1 MANNYR
7 LVNTLDDIKYY
18 MELSEKDD
26 IAPGVFYKRMDE
38 LVETYKEIRLERIE
52 IDDDYRR
59 NPAEYAADAFAA
71 KILDKYLRKSM
82 PELFEPQEH
91 VIRKLEK

>member
-1 MANNYR
+1 
-7 LVNTLDDIKYY
+7 
-18 MELSEKDD
+18 
-26 IAPGVFYKRMDE
+26 MDE
-38 LVETYKEIRLERIE
+38 MVLDYMKIRKERIE

-59 NPAEYAADAFAA
+59 NPAEYAADTFAA

>member
-1 MANNYR
+1 MVEYIEK
-7 LVNTLDDIKYY
+7 VNG
-18 MELSEKDD
+18 ELIPFNEFFG
-26 IAPGVFYKRMDE
+26 IMDK
-38 LVETYKEIRLERIE
+38 LVEDYLETRKERVS
-52 IDDDYRR
+52 IDEDYRR

-71 KILDKYLRKSM
+71 RIMDVYLRKVI